1 MWARREDGDMLKLY
15 ENIKENRVA
24 KGWSQSELARRVGY
38 SDKSMISKIEKGVV
52 DLSQSQIKKFADV
65 FGVSMADL
73 FGSVEDTLIEIS
85 RKPRKST
92 RDILYRD
99 DDGNAHIITVVEE
112 NDTFKNI
119 IETAKNAINPQ
130 KSAEKTENN
139 RLTADEKHLIKLYR
153 AGKYKEIVNLMME
166 KMP

>member
-1 MWARREDGDMLKLY
+1 MLKLY
-15 ENIKENRVA
+15 ENIKENRIA

-52 DLSQSQIKKFADV
+52 DLSQSQIKKFADA
-65 FGVSMADL
+65 FDVSMADL

-85 RKPRKST
+85 RKPKKST

-99 DDGNAHIITVVEE
+99 ADGHSYTITVVED

-119 IETAKNAINPQ
+119 LETAKNAINPQ
-130 KSAEKTENN
+130 KTAENTENHK
-139 RLTADEKHLIKLYR
+139 LTADEKHIIKLYR
-153 AGKYKEIVNLMME
+153 AGKYKEIVSLMMD
-166 KMP
+166 KMTEGS

>member
-1 MWARREDGDMLKLY
+1 MLKLY
-15 ENIKENRVA
+15 ENIKENRIA

-52 DLSQSQIKKFADV
+52 DLSQSQIKKFADA
-65 FGVSMADL
+65 FDISMADL

-85 RKPRKST
+85 RKPKKST
-92 RDILYRD
+92 SDILYRD
-99 DDGNAHIITVVEE
+99 ADGNAHIITVVE

-119 IETAKNAINPQ
+119 LETAKNAINPQ
-130 KSAEKTENN
+130 KSADNAENHK
-139 RLTADEKHLIKLYR
+139 LTADEKHIIKLYR

>member
-1 MWARREDGDMLKLY
+1 MLKLY

-73 FGSVEDTLIEIS
+73 FGSVEDTLIEMS
-85 RKPRKST
+85 ARPRKNT

-99 DDGNAHIITVVEE
+99 ADGHSYTITVVEE

-119 IETAKNAINPQ
+119 LETAKNAINPQ
-130 KSAEKTENN
+130 KSADNTENHK
-139 RLTADEKHLIKLYR
+139 LTADEKHIIKLYR
-153 AGKYKEIVNLMME
+153 AGKYKEIVSLMME

>member
-1 MWARREDGDMLKLY
+1 MLKLY
-15 ENIKENRVA
+15 ENIKENRIA

-52 DLSQSQIKKFADV
+52 DLSQSQIKKFADA
-65 FGVSMADL
+65 FDVSMADL
-73 FGSVEDTLIEIS
+73 FGSVEDTLIEMS
-85 RKPRKST
+85 TRPRKST

-99 DDGNAHIITVVEE
+99 ADGHAYTITVVEE

-119 IETAKNAINPQ
+119 LETAKNAINPQ
-130 KSAEKTENN
+130 KTAESSENHK
-139 RLTADEKHLIKLYR
+139 LSADEKHIIKLYR
-153 AGKYKEIVNLMME
+153 AGKYKEIVSLMME

>member
-1 MWARREDGDMLKLY
+1 MLKLY

-24 KGWSQSELARRVGY
+24 KGWSQAELARRVGY
-38 SDKSMISKIEKGVV
+38 SDKSMISKIEKGVI

-73 FGSVEDTLIEIS
+73 FGTVEDALIEINT
-85 RKPRKST
+85 KPRKST

-99 DDGNAHIITVVEE
+99 ADGHSYTITVVEE

-119 IETAKNAINPQ
+119 LETAKNAINPQ

-139 RLTADEKHLIKLYR
+139 RLTAEEKHIIKLYR
-153 AGKYKEIVNLMME
+153 SGKYKEIVSLMMD
-166 KMP
+166 KMTEGS

>member
-1 MWARREDGDMLKLY
+1 MLKLY
-15 ENIKENRVA
+15 ENIKENRMA
-24 KGWSQSELARRVGY
+24 KGWSQAELARRVGY
-38 SDKSMISKIEKGVV
+38 SDKSMISKIEKGVI

-73 FGSVEDTLIEIS
+73 FGTVEDALIEINT
-85 RKPRKST
+85 KPRKST

-99 DDGNAHIITVVEE
+99 ADGHSYTITVVEE

-119 IETAKNAINPQ
+119 LETAKNAINPQ

-139 RLTADEKHLIKLYR
+139 RLTADEKHIIKLYR
-153 AGKYKEIVNLMME
+153 AGKYKEIVSLMME

>member
-1 MWARREDGDMLKLY
+1 MLKLY
-15 ENIKENRVA
+15 ENIKENRIA

-52 DLSQSQIKKFADV
+52 DLSQSQIKKFADA
-65 FGVSMADL
+65 FDVSMADL

-92 RDILYRD
+92 SDILYRD
-99 DDGNAHIITVVEE
+99 ADGNAHIVTVVE

-119 IETAKNAINPQ
+119 LETAKNAINPQ
-130 KSAEKTENN
+130 KSADNAENHK
-139 RLTADEKHLIKLYR
+139 LTADEKHIIKLYR
-153 AGKYKEIVNLMME
+153 AGKYKEIVSLMME

>member
-1 MWARREDGDMLKLY
+1 MLKLY

-73 FGSVEDTLIEIS
+73 FGSVEDTLIEMS
-85 RKPRKST
+85 TRPRKNT

-99 DDGNAHIITVVEE
+99 ADGHSYTITVVEE

-119 IETAKNAINPQ
+119 LETAKNAINPQ
-130 KSAEKTENN
+130 KSADSAENHK
-139 RLTADEKHLIKLYR
+139 LSADEKHIIKLYR
-153 AGKYKEIVNLMME
+153 SGKYKEIVNLMME
-166 KMP
+166 KI